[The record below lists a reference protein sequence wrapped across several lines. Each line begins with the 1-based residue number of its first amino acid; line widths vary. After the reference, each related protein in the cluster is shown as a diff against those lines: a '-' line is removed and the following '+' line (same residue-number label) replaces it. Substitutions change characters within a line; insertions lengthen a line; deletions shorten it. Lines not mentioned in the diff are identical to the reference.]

1 MRWRLLLVDGDAAF
15 NMALDEA
22 LLLSGRP
29 TLRVYRFRP
38 SAVTIGYFQSVENS
52 VDLEEIEKRGID
64 LVRRP
69 TGGGAVYHDEFGEVT
84 YSVTGPVDLFSK
96 SVEESMNIICRGL
109 INAIRRLGLDPE
121 FIPIN
126 DIVVNGRKVSG
137 SAQTREGEFLLQHG
151 TLMYDTDLET
161 LARLIR
167 PPKQKLEDKGIK
179 SVLARVTTLSRE
191 LGRKLSF
198 HEVREA
204 VIEGFSFL
212 GELEEGELDERELRM
227 LENLERKYR
236 DRRWNF
242 KR

>member
-1 MRWRLLLVDGDAAF
+1 MRWRLLLIDGDAAF
-15 NMALDEA
+15 NMALDET
-22 LLLSGRP
+22 LLLSGKP

-38 SAVTIGYFQSVENS
+38 SAVTIGYFQSVKSS
-52 VDLEEIEKRGID
+52 VDLEEIERLGID

-69 TGGGAVYHDEFGEVT
+69 TGGGAVYHDEGGEVT
-84 YSVTGPVDLFSK
+84 YSLTGPVDLFSK
-96 SVEESMNIICRGL
+96 SVEESMKIICEGV
-109 INAIRRLGLDPE
+109 INAIRKLGLDPE
-121 FIPIN
+121 FVPVN
-126 DIVVNGRKVSG
+126 DIVVNGKKVSG
-137 SAQTREGEFLLQHG
+137 SAQTREGSFLLQHG
-151 TLMYDTDLET
+151 TLMYDTDLEV

-179 SVLARVTTLSRE
+179 SISARVTTLSRE

-198 HEVREA
+198 HEVRDA
-204 VIEGFSFL
+204 VIDGFSFL
-212 GELEEGELDERELRM
+212 GEFEEGELSEEEQKM